1 MASRRLQRRV
11 SFSKKKK
18 KLHILQSLTNSKSV
32 GSSSIIMDAFM
43 YIHRLKI
50 QLEEL
55 TREYF
60 HLLNIIQVLYSSP
73 YLSFA
78 LRCKKIEDLLVSI
91 LEAFEEMDISVV
103 EARVSCNYFFAMEA
117 IVEADEDQQGL
128 IAEAKFTIGSLYRP
142 PLIFTRKLRS
152 PLLGIANFGA
162 CPFKYLAKK
171 YVAPARRLKT
181 N

>member
-11 SFSKKKK
+11 PFSKKKK

-60 HLLNIIQVLYSSP
+60 HLLNIIQEVKVDKLHGRR
-73 YLSFA
+73 FMVTV
-78 LRCKKIEDLLVSI
+78 RCKKVEDLLVSI
-91 LEAFEEMDISVV
+91 LEAFEEMDVSVV

-117 IVEADEDQQGL
+117 IVEAEDHQQGL
-128 IAEAKFTIGSLYRP
+128 IAEAVTQVIQKAIQRQSEIGTCQLQNYFTVPKAAS
-142 PLIFTRKLRS
+142 S
-152 PLLGIANFGA
+152 
-162 CPFKYLAKK
+162 
-171 YVAPARRLKT
+171 
-181 N
+181 